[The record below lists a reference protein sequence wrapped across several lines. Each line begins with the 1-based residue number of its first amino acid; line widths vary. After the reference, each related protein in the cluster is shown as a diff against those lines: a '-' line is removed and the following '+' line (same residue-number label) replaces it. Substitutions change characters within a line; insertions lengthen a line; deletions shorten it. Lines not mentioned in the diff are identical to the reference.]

1 MHGVTRARS
10 VRSCVVLEVEHCPF
24 CEAVTG
30 RDHRGPYSFWLNG
43 GLIGHATLGV
53 AVEAAVTHRSPTAEA
68 ADELGVSGPGSVI
81 SRATRPLDGSL
92 APMRRRLRKKLHK
105 GEFTELGFEVM
116 AELDLEAGEERWHA
130 FLDRFID
137 AVEARQLGF
146 GGGGGTPFAGFVGRL
161 GPGSA
166 SDADREALEAF
177 LASDP
182 AVIRHEVGP
191 LVDAWR

>member
-1 MHGVTRARS
+1 
-10 VRSCVVLEVEHCPF
+10 
-24 CEAVTG
+24 
-30 RDHRGPYSFWLNG
+30 
-43 GLIGHATLGV
+43 
-53 AVEAAVTHRSPTAEA
+53 
-68 ADELGVSGPGSVI
+68 
-81 SRATRPLDGSL
+81 
-92 APMRRRLRKKLHK
+92 MRRRLRKKLHR

-116 AELDLEAGEERWHA
+116 AELDVDIGQEQRFA

-146 GGGGGTPFAGFVGRL
+146 GGGGSTPFAGFVGRL

-182 AVIRHEVGP
+182 AVIRHQVGP

>member
-1 MHGVTRARS
+1 
-10 VRSCVVLEVEHCPF
+10 
-24 CEAVTG
+24 
-30 RDHRGPYSFWLNG
+30 
-43 GLIGHATLGV
+43 
-53 AVEAAVTHRSPTAEA
+53 
-68 ADELGVSGPGSVI
+68 
-81 SRATRPLDGSL
+81 
-92 APMRRRLRKKLHK
+92 
-105 GEFTELGFEVM
+105 M